1 MTVGCSR
8 GTVSGK
14 LVDYITGEPI
24 AAASITAHSRGW
36 GISNKQLVWDK
47 SYTASTSTDA
57 TGRFIVSLPGPRFLT
72 FGGAALSVEATGYQS
87 LPEIG
92 ASAKE
97 PLLLQT
103 VRSVP
108 RAERVPGGIA
118 YIGITES
125 GRRFG
130 WIFSENRPT
139 LDLHLADIFPLDSVG
154 ASEPTITLAAGDD
167 GGLLFLSRE
176 EQHIATTSYGMFL
189 RYTDTAPSE
198 GYRPAITI
206 DPRGAGGTIFVRT
219 ANNRFAKMAFVTPLS
234 TMRGRI
240 AAEGV
245 EESAAWALSLAFA
258 YNPFPGRSLAYDPGE
273 PSGVVDPAI
282 AGAAADLPSQ
292 GEPSRGPRS
301 YLIEVVDTS
310 GAVID
315 SVTVR
320 LVPGIPVDA
329 GDTTRARYRFGNI
342 TLRYG
347 ADGLP
352 NIRMS
357 IKSRAAVYNTADIV
371 PNSRFAVRTEFH
383 DYSSEYKA
391 VRRELRIIEVVSA
404 GQVTTTVAAI
414 RAGGSP
420 PSPARGS
427 PVPRTPESPSS
438 PDSDRA
444 AT

>member
-1 MTVGCSR
+1 MRPLCLFILLMTVGCSR
-8 GTVSGK
+8 GTVSGE
-14 LVDYITGEPI
+14 LVDYATGEPI

-47 SYTASTSTDA
+47 SYTAGVDTDTA
-57 TGRFIVSLPGPRFLT
+57 GKFIVSAPGPRFLT
-72 FGGAALSVEATGYQS
+72 LGGTTLSVEATGYQR
-87 LPEIG
+87 LAEIRVSG
-92 ASAKE
+92 KE

-108 RAERVPGGIA
+108 RTERVPGGIA

-125 GRRFG
+125 GRPFG
-130 WIFSENRPT
+130 WIFAEDRPT
-139 LDLHLADIFPLDSVG
+139 LDRRLADIFPLDSVG
-154 ASEPTITLAAGDD
+154 ASAPTVTLAAGER

-176 EQHIATTSYGMFL
+176 EQHIATTSHGMFL
-189 RYTDTAPSE
+189 RYTDTAPLD

-219 ANNRFAKMAFVTPLS
+219 ANNRFAKMAFATPLS

-240 AAEGV
+240 AAEGI
-245 EESAAWALSLAFA
+245 EEPAAWALSLAFA
-258 YNPFPGRSLAYDPGE
+258 YNPFPGHSLAYDPGE
-273 PSGVVDPAI
+273 TSGVVDPAI

-292 GEPSRGPRS
+292 GEPSRGPRR

-329 GDTTRARYRFGNI
+329 GDVAQAGYRFGNI

-352 NIRMS
+352 NVRMS
-357 IKSRAAVYNTADIV
+357 IESRAAVYNTADII

-383 DYSSEYKA
+383 DYSSENKA
-391 VRRELRIIEVVSA
+391 VRRELRIIEV
-404 GQVTTTVAAI
+404 
-414 RAGGSP
+414 R
-420 PSPARGS
+420 
-427 PVPRTPESPSS
+427 
-438 PDSDRA
+438 
-444 AT
+444 